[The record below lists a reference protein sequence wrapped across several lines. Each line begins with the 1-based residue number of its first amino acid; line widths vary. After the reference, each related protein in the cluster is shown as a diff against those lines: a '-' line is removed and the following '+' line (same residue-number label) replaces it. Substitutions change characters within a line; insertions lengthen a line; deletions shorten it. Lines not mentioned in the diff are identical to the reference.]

1 MAAVAS
7 EEPAV
12 YIFRSI
18 FVLKVEVAYSAESLV
33 ST

>member
-12 YIFRSI
+12 YIFRLIS
-18 FVLKVEVAYSAESLV
+18 VLKLEAAYSAESFI